1 MGGAGRRAGFTL
13 IELLIALSIL
23 AVGILATAA
32 LFPTG
37 YTTVASSG
45 NATMA
50 NAAAQ
55 QILEDLR
62 SVDFVNL
69 PVLNGF
75 DTGGPAGSVA
85 GLPSAATNPVENAIA
100 RKWGFALDG
109 GVVKWG
115 LNATEQSIW
124 VPLTAGS
131 GGAVPLGARGRIA
144 VVDVNTS
151 LRRVNV
157 TLTLPGGGTITGSS
171 LYANMML

>member
-1 MGGAGRRAGFTL
+1 MLKLGIMLGRLKRGMGGAGRRAGFTL

-69 PVLNGF
+69 PVLNGRSEEH
-75 DTGGPAGSVA
+75 TSELQSP
-85 GLPSAATNPVENAIA
+85 
-100 RKWGFALDG
+100 
-109 GVVKWG
+109 
-115 LNATEQSIW
+115 LNL
-124 VPLTAGS
+124 V
-131 GGAVPLGARGRIA
+131 
-144 VVDVNTS
+144 
-151 LRRVNV
+151 
-157 TLTLPGGGTITGSS
+157 
-171 LYANMML
+171 